1 MNTFHRKKVGN
12 AETTKMDHLRMYI
25 FLRENWGA
33 ALECVVFSEKSG
45 KCRVLFQNV
54 HYSYQELV
62 EDLRGTCEGPEPGE
76 ERKVLIELR

>member
-1 MNTFHRKKVGN
+1 MMNTFHRKKVGN

-33 ALECVVFSEKSG
+33 ALECVVFSNQSAFSECS
-45 KCRVLFQNV
+45 LFL
-54 HYSYQELV
+54 QELV
-62 EDLRGTCEGPEPGE
+62 EDLRGTCEGPDPGE